1 MIQWLHSHPSMLLI
15 VSQRGR
21 PILTHVSPS
30 SGTAN
35 SSREFVRRLWRDF
48 HVVWAPASEL
58 VSVLR
63 AAPIKAGWE
72 TGASCDRIGRHTKA
86 KSKRTTTAQGGGG
99 ACGYSRH
106 KRRNTGECLLVDS
119 VAGMCTH
126 FHAKMRVVFF
136 FFFAAWWMRGGVF
149 FAQCNWNVFF
159 SPLMLEK
166 IRDSHLIHE
175 PSAIRSKRVPL
186 LLCYWRYS
194 NDSISPPIASCS
206 IHFFYHPLAYSFP
219 CFVKADKIRLWLS
232 YFGSRYFQPCSTS
245 NNGSIFTRAPSRWIR
260 RKRSKWS
267 KRYTQLSPSLIPL
280 ISYRAE
286 ISCL

>member
-126 FHAKMRVVFF
+126 FHAEMRVVFF
-136 FFFAAWWMRGGVF
+136 FFFCGLMNARWCFLCSVQLECF
-149 FAQCNWNVFF
+149 FF
-159 SPLMLEK
+159 SL
-166 IRDSHLIHE
+166 D
-175 PSAIRSKRVPL
+175 V
-186 LLCYWRYS
+186 
-194 NDSISPPIASCS
+194 
-206 IHFFYHPLAYSFP
+206 
-219 CFVKADKIRLWLS
+219 
-232 YFGSRYFQPCSTS
+232 
-245 NNGSIFTRAPSRWIR
+245 
-260 RKRSKWS
+260 RKKSGLP
-267 KRYTQLSPSLIPL
+267 T
-280 ISYRAE
+280 
-286 ISCL
+286 